1 MEYRYLK
8 TLNEKKK
15 VYKADDLSTMQKT
28 KPSFATK
35 QLYREWC
42 AKPDTDHVFYNT
54 IEGDSP
60 NERVSADN
68 PPNAVWGA
76 VGDYDATV
84 DWDVVD
90 KLIKAQCKDCMPTW
104 RSKTQSGYIR
114 LVWEFPR
121 RVPVSPHM
129 FQAFMKRISTALRM
143 ERVLAGFDPSS
154 LRPNQY
160 FELGEEWTKIGE
172 PITEALLQTTLLK
185 AAMDKPPESAETSIP
200 IEVVAEGVRK
210 KFPDFDDRWMG
221 DFAVGER
228 GPLFWIDDGVER
240 DGCQIFEEGMIC
252 YSDRAGKGF
261 VPWREILG
269 RSFVDDY
276 TTSKMGNLLDEY
288 WYNGK
293 NFFKLLQGRAVTIPQ
308 DQLYLELRNAGFAPR
323 PKKGQRISEVEAARL
338 TISNEN
344 RVDEIAPIIWSKDRV
359 VEINS
364 HRILNSQNVN
374 PVEPADDGDPS
385 KWPFVHAWLNQLF
398 VNGKR
403 PTVEYLH
410 AWNKRFYTSVLERV
424 GAQGQGLV
432 LVGPTGRGKT
442 LLSRVVIGSLVGG
455 FGDASQYIS
464 GHTTFNKDLARVPCW
479 CVDDTKSA
487 ASYQEQ
493 RKATE
498 VIKEV
503 VANPNISYMAK
514 YCDDMN
520 IPWTGR
526 VILSLNMDANS
537 LSVIPALDSSNRDKL
552 IALRISDKADSKFP
566 DNKTLESI
574 IRQELPHYAKWLL
587 DWDVPKEIKGKSR
600 YGVVSYIDKNVASA
614 AYDNSSRSSVAEL
627 VEFFAKR
634 YRDIKDDAD
643 VWRGT
648 LTEFQVAIHEM
659 NGGRSVG
666 MSNNL
671 EFVRRGML
679 IIEESGKSKNS
690 SIRPVKSLGS
700 GGGKIWEIDISEKYD
715 IDNANTADII

>member
-1 MEYRYLK
+1 MVAQS
-8 TLNEKKK
+8 KKK
-15 VYKADDLSTMQKT
+15 K
-28 KPSFATK
+28 
-35 QLYREWC
+35 
-42 AKPDTDHVFYNT
+42 
-54 IEGDSP
+54 
-60 NERVSADN
+60 
-68 PPNAVWGA
+68 
-76 VGDYDATV
+76 
-84 DWDVVD
+84 
-90 KLIKAQCKDCMPTW
+90 
-104 RSKTQSGYIR
+104 
-114 LVWEFPR
+114 
-121 RVPVSPHM
+121 
-129 FQAFMKRISTALRM
+129 
-143 ERVLAGFDPSS
+143 
-154 LRPNQY
+154 
-160 FELGEEWTKIGE
+160 
-172 PITEALLQTTLLK
+172 
-185 AAMDKPPESAETSIP
+185 
-200 IEVVAEGVRK
+200 
-210 KFPDFDDRWMG
+210 
-221 DFAVGER
+221 
-228 GPLFWIDDGVER
+228 
-240 DGCQIFEEGMIC
+240 
-252 YSDRAGKGF
+252 
-261 VPWREILG
+261 
-269 RSFVDDY
+269 
-276 TTSKMGNLLDEY
+276 
-288 WYNGK
+288 
-293 NFFKLLQGRAVTIPQ
+293 
-308 DQLYLELRNAGFAPR
+308 
-323 PKKGQRISEVEAARL
+323 
-338 TISNEN
+338 
-344 RVDEIAPIIWSKDRV
+344 
-359 VEINS
+359 
-364 HRILNSQNVN
+364 
-374 PVEPADDGDPS
+374 
-385 KWPFVHAWLNQLF
+385 
-398 VNGKR
+398 
-403 PTVEYLH
+403 
-410 AWNKRFYTSVLERV
+410 
-424 GAQGQGLV
+424 